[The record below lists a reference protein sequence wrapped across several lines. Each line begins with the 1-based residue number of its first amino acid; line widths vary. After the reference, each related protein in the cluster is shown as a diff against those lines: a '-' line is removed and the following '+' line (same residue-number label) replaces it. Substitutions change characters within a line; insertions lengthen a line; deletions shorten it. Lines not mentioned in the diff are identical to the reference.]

1 MDREG
6 TNRTNPTAGCTQLPT
21 MREQLTVRVDHGGY
35 VVHPDFAV
43 GHGDGTGIV

>member
-1 MDREG
+1 MDTKG
-6 TNRTNPTAGCTQLPT
+6 TNRTNPAAGCTQLPT
-21 MREQLTVRVDHGGY
+21 TREQLTVRVDHGGY